1 MVWNCNDFDVQRRC
15 FYGGSECGVTVG
27 RCNRCGMLCSAP
39 RTGNCGRVCG
49 APSIATCGMAQNAG
63 CPFCS
68 SHYVYLQGLRGPRG
82 VTGSTGPIGPA
93 GATGATG
100 ADGAVGPTGATGAT
114 GADGAIGPTGATGAT
129 GADGAVGPTGAT
141 GATGATGPSPVEG
154 LASAFLANNAAQT
167 LTAAGDRVALN
178 NVFTE
183 NATVANSGV
192 TVTEGG
198 LYQVN
203 FGITTTTATGETVSL
218 YINGVAQ
225 ASSQIDPINGNQHN
239 ALSSVYTLAAGDEVY
254 LALDADGTL
263 EIPAGGTTAYL
274 TLVPIH
280 A

>member
-1 MVWNCNDFDVQRRC
+1 
-15 FYGGSECGVTVG
+15 
-27 RCNRCGMLCSAP
+27 
-39 RTGNCGRVCG
+39 
-49 APSIATCGMAQNAG
+49 
-63 CPFCS
+63 
-68 SHYVYLQGLRGPRG
+68 G

-114 GADGAIGPTGATGAT
+114 GADGAVGPTGATGAT

-141 GATGATGPSPVEG
+141 GATGADGAVGPTGATGATGADGAVGPTGATGATGPSPVEG
-154 LASAFLANNAAQT
+154 LASAFLANNDAQT
-167 LTAAGDRVALN
+167 LTAAGDREALN
-178 NVFTE
+178 SVFAE
-183 NATVANSGV
+183 NATIANNAV

-198 LYQVN
+198 LYQIN

-225 ASSQIDPINGNQHN
+225 ASSQIDPINGNQNN
-239 ALSSVYTLAAGDEVY
+239 ALSAVYTLTAGDEVY